1 MKKIGSILLLLVA
14 LVACN
19 KATEKGTY
27 KVNVS
32 VDGVEDGKK
41 VYLQKPVDGQRPEV
55 IDTLEVKEGS
65 FEFSGKAESP
75 QLHYLLFEGIQGVL
89 PLILEEGTIDVTAY
103 KDSLNFSKIQGTPSN
118 EDFNDF
124 VENSRNIRKKMQS
137 IQKQGLEAQQK
148 SDTVT
153 LNTLKETFEETQ
165 EEARNFEEEFVKSH
179 TDSYISLLVIQQ
191 MMRTGSKNSEEAAA
205 LFNSL
210 SEEVK
215 NTKMGKSISEELG
228 KANKL
233 SVGSVAPDFS
243 GPTPEGETASLQG
256 SLGKVTILDFWAAWC
271 KPCRA
276 ENPNLVKLYEEYHD
290 KGLNVVGVSLDRK
303 AEDWKKA
310 IEEDNLPW
318 THISNLKFWQDPI
331 AQEYNI
337 RSIPATFIL
346 DEEGKIIAKDLRGEA
361 LNEKVA
367 SLLN

>member
-1 MKKIGSILLLLVA
+1 MKKIGSILLLFVA

-19 KATEKGTY
+19 KATEDGTY

-32 VDGVEDGKK
+32 VDGVEDGKQ

-55 IDTLEVKEGS
+55 IDTLEVKEGN
-65 FEFSGKAESP
+65 FEFSGKAEGP
-75 QLHYLLFEGIQGVL
+75 QLHYLFFEGIRGVL
-89 PLILEEGTIDVTAY
+89 PIILEEGTINVTAY
-103 KDSLNFSKIQGTPSN
+103 KDSLNFSKIEGTPSN
-118 EDFNDF
+118 EDFTDF
-124 VENSRNIRKKMQS
+124 VQNSRSIRKKMED
-137 IQKQGLEAQQK
+137 IQKKGMEAQK
-148 SDTVT
+148 ENDTVT

-165 EEARNFEEEFVKSH
+165 EEARNYEEDFVKNH

-191 MMRTGSKNSEEAAA
+191 MMRTGSKNAEEIST

-210 SEEVK
+210 SEDVK
-215 NTKMGKSISEELG
+215 NSEMGQTISAELG

-233 SVGSVAPDFS
+233 NVGSVAPDFS
-243 GPTPEGETASLQG
+243 GPTPAGETASLKG
-256 SLGKVTILDFWAAWC
+256 SLGKVTVLDFWAAWC

-276 ENPNLVKLYEEYHD
+276 ENPNLVNLYNEYHD
-290 KGLNVVGVSLDRK
+290 KGLNVVGVSLDRS

-310 IEEDNLPW
+310 IEEDQLPW

-361 LNEKVA
+361 LNEKIA